1 MMVRTSR
8 SVCRFLEPVVRLAR
22 TGCGKAPRP
31 GAAPRHVWSADNEN
45 RAHPVQKLSF
55 SDFTAKALQIVRAGF
70 AFTCTIFPKA
80 IRFPALVAGF
90 FRSLIIVTPGM
101 VNFPLAF
108 RALGASASSPASTAF
123 TSFFFTPDLASR
135 AVQTSLFDIA
145 LPAFFIAFM
154 ITKEQEAD
162 RHGQRGS

>member
-1 MMVRTSR
+1 MLSTPEENTSAQN
-8 SVCRFLEPVVRLAR
+8 SSL
-22 TGCGKAPRP
+22 
-31 GAAPRHVWSADNEN
+31 SA
-45 RAHPVQKLSF
+45 
-55 SDFTAKALQIVRAGF
+55 FTVKHFTIVRAGF
-70 AFTCTIFPKA
+70 AFTVTSLPNA

-108 RALGASASSPASTAF
+108 RALGASASRPASTAF

-135 AVQTSLFDIA
+135 ALQTSLFDIA

-162 RHGQRGS
+162 SQAERSVCR